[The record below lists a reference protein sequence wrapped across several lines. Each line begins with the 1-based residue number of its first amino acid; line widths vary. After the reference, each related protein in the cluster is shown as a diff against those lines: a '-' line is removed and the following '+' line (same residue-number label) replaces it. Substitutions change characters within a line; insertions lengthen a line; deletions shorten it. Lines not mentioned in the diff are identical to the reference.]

1 MIESARMGEDSKLG
15 TFLLA
20 DYIQRIAATDG
31 MKPDIKPVLF
41 GLFGEVGGIMATA
54 KKHHREG
61 NAYYGYQLAVEE
73 EFGDALWY
81 LAALC
86 RRLEVDLE
94 KIIDQVISGAEY
106 TSVIAASDLSSGS
119 ISRIVSP
126 KAVRPIDDALLT
138 LGQAAANLLTVGDG
152 GIDPTALL
160 LDFVDQYLKALE
172 VAQLS
177 FAGIARANLDKTV
190 GRFVAPIL
198 EELPTFDSGFLEE
211 EQLPKK
217 FEIEIKERASGKSYL
232 RWNSVFV
239 GDPLT
244 DNIGDPDGYRFHDVF
259 HFAHAAILHWSPV
272 MRALI
277 KQKRK
282 SVPNFD
288 EAQDGGR
295 AIVVEEGLTAWIF
308 SRAKDLAFFDGQ
320 DRVSFD
326 MLKTVEGFVKGY
338 EVEQCPLSLWERAI
352 LEGYAVFRKVRE
364 NGGGVIIG
372 DRANRT
378 IEYRPLVGEVTDET
392 SAIH

>member
-1 MIESARMGEDSKLG
+1 MSENSDSG

-20 DYIQRIAATDG
+20 DYIQKIAATDG
-31 MKPDIKPVLF
+31 MKSDIRPVLF

-73 EFGDALWY
+73 EFGDTLWY
-81 LAALC
+81 LAAVC
-86 RRLEVDLE
+86 RRVEINLEE
-94 KIIDQVISGAEY
+94 IFAEVISGTGY
-106 TSVIAASDLSSGS
+106 TSVIAASDLTTGS
-119 ISRIVSP
+119 ISRIISP
-126 KAVRPIDDALLT
+126 KVVRAIDDALLS
-138 LGQAAANLLTVGDG
+138 LGQAAANLLVIGEEAN
-152 GIDPTALL
+152 DPKPLL
-160 LDFVDQYLKALE
+160 VDFVDHYLKALE

-177 FAGIARANLDKTV
+177 FAQIARSNLKKTV
-190 GRFVAPIL
+190 GRFVAPNSAH
-198 EELPTFDSGFLEE
+198 LPMFDSGFLEE
-211 EQLPKK
+211 EQLPEK
-217 FEIEIKERASGKSYL
+217 FEIEIRERATGRSYL
-232 RWNSVFV
+232 RWNNVFI

-282 SVPNFD
+282 SVPDFD
-288 EAQDGGR
+288 EAQDSGR

-308 SRAKDLAFFDGQ
+308 SRAKDLEFFEGQ

-326 MLKTVEGFVKGY
+326 MLKTVEGFVRGY
-338 EVEQCPLSLWERAI
+338 EVQECPLSLWERAI
-352 LEGYAVFRKVRE
+352 LDGYAVFRKVRK
-364 NGGGVIIG
+364 NGGGVVVG

-378 IEYRPLVGEVTDET
+378 IEYKPLAKGDADEP
-392 SAIH
+392 SGIH